1 MPNTPSPPPPSDS
14 KSYLQLCL
22 NHCHNED
29 LQLLKFIYSE
39 KAAKFCETSTLLLSY
54 VVTDKSKVE
63 ISQNVLAFLE
73 YMNMVA
79 KSDWQGTM
87 TIFHWNFLIKPEL
100 ELERERNFGTS

>member
-1 MPNTPSPPPPSDS
+1 MLCIKPNKYSIF
-14 KSYLQLCL
+14 KIRHFLARRVA
-22 NHCHNED
+22 NH
-29 LQLLKFIYSE
+29 LKFIYSE

-63 ISQNVLAFLE
+63 ISQNVVAFSE